1 LGSTY
6 DRRQLRDVS
15 KKALIWI
22 GMTVGSIAG
31 GYLPALWG
39 GDFLSFSGVILS
51 TVGGF
56 LGIWIGYRFG
66 D

>member
-1 LGSTY
+1 
-6 DRRQLRDVS
+6 VS
-15 KKALIWI
+15 KKSLIWI

-39 GDFLSFSGVILS
+39 GDLLSFSGVILS

-66 D
+66 E